1 MSSHSRP
8 ICWPANRVGF
18 WVGERNFGLLLE
30 RPRLRCFS
38 RPVVRSHP
46 PFVSCNQP
54 VGPAA
59 AGHSADRLANVLC
72 VSSKLLPKQ
81 KRISIHPLYCS
92 CLVQLSDAR
101 LNAREA
107 HIRRACYFIPL
118 YTFFPLSDPGFST
131 SHFLL
136 IDRCWG
142 LAVAKANNI
151 PFASFYEG
159 FSCSWKSRL
168 SVKCKLLLCEPI
180 ARFAN
185 FTRKYPH

>member
-1 MSSHSRP
+1 MKGISGCCWNAPVFAASLGQSSAHIRRLSAATNRWAQQQQAIPP
-8 ICWPANRVGF
+8 IAWPMCCVCLLPSADKA
-18 WVGERNFGLLLE
+18 GLL
-30 RPRLRCFS
+30 
-38 RPVVRSHP
+38 V
-46 PFVSCNQP
+46 
-54 VGPAA
+54 
-59 AGHSADRLANVLC
+59 
-72 VSSKLLPKQ
+72 PKQ